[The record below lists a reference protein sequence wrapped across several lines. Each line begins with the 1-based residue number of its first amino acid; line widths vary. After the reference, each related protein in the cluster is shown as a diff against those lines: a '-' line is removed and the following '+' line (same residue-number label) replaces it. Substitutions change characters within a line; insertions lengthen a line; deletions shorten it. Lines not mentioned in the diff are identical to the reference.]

1 MGRVLR
7 AISENGG
14 VVMTAIDST
23 DVVARAE
30 QIHES
35 SAVVT
40 AALGRLLTAA
50 SIMGCGLKGKEQSV
64 TLRLSGGGPAGNVIA
79 VSDAWGNVRGTVSQP
94 VVELPLNPY
103 GKLDVGG
110 AVGRDGTLT
119 VIRDTGMKDPYVG
132 SVPLV
137 SGEVAEDVTAYYA
150 ASEQV
155 PTVCALGVLVNPDLT
170 VRAAGGFLVQLL
182 PGALEEEIEQLEGN
196 LKELPSVT
204 RMLEGGMS
212 LEQII
217 ERVLDGF
224 APNILDE
231 FPVEYRCNCSRQ
243 RVEKALLSLGN
254 EELQEMIDEGDP
266 VEVCCHFCERKYNF
280 TQEELKNLKNP
291 IDR

>member
-150 ASEQV
+150 ASEQI

-204 RMLEGGMS
+204 QMLEGGMS

-254 EELQEMIDEGDP
+254 EELQEMIDEGEP

-280 TQEELKNLKNP
+280 TQEELKKLKNP

>member
-119 VIRDTGMKDPYVG
+119 VIRDTGMKDSYVG

-150 ASEQV
+150 ASEQI

-204 RMLEGGMS
+204 QMLEGGMS

-254 EELQEMIDEGDP
+254 EELQEMIDEGEP

>member
-35 SAVVT
+35 SAVIT

-50 SIMGCGLKGKEQSV
+50 SIMGCGLKGAEQSV

-150 ASEQV
+150 ASEQI

-170 VRAAGGFLVQLL
+170 VRASGGFLVQLL
-182 PGALEEEIEQLEGN
+182 PGALEEEIERLEGN
-196 LKELPSVT
+196 LKGLPSVT
-204 RMLEGGMS
+204 QMLEKGMS

-217 ERVLDGF
+217 GRVLDGF

-254 EELQEMIDEGDP
+254 EELQEMIDEGEP
-266 VEVCCHFCERKYNF
+266 VEVCCHFCEKKYSF

>member
-1 MGRVLR
+1 M
-7 AISENGG
+7 
-14 VVMTAIDST
+14 
-23 DVVARAE
+23 
-30 QIHES
+30 S
-35 SAVVT
+35 SPSPT
-40 AALGRLLTAA
+40 T
-50 SIMGCGLKGKEQSV
+50 
-64 TLRLSGGGPAGNVIA
+64 
-79 VSDAWGNVRGTVSQP
+79 WGNVRGTVSRP

-150 ASEQV
+150 ASEQI

-204 RMLEGGMS
+204 QMLEGGMS

-254 EELQEMIDEGDP
+254 EELQEMIDEGEP
-266 VEVCCHFCERKYNF
+266 VEVCCHFCEKKYNF

>member
-7 AISENGG
+7 AISEDGG

-23 DVVARAE
+23 DIVARAE

-79 VSDAWGNVRGTVSQP
+79 VSDAWGNVRGTVSRP

-119 VIRDTGMKDPYVG
+119 VIRDTGMKD
-132 SVPLV
+132 L
-137 SGEVAEDVTAYYA
+137 
-150 ASEQV
+150 
-155 PTVCALGVLVNPDLT
+155 
-170 VRAAGGFLVQLL
+170 
-182 PGALEEEIEQLEGN
+182 
-196 LKELPSVT
+196 
-204 RMLEGGMS
+204 
-212 LEQII
+212 
-217 ERVLDGF
+217 
-224 APNILDE
+224 
-231 FPVEYRCNCSRQ
+231 
-243 RVEKALLSLGN
+243 
-254 EELQEMIDEGDP
+254 
-266 VEVCCHFCERKYNF
+266 
-280 TQEELKNLKNP
+280 
-291 IDR
+291 

>member
-150 ASEQV
+150 ASEQI

-204 RMLEGGMS
+204 QMLEGGMS

-254 EELQEMIDEGDP
+254 EELQGMIDEGEP

>member
-254 EELQEMIDEGDP
+254 EELQEMIDEGEP

>member
-35 SAVVT
+35 SAVIT

-50 SIMGCGLKGKEQSV
+50 SIMGCGLKGAEQSV

-79 VSDAWGNVRGTVSQP
+79 VSDAWGNVRGTVSQA

-150 ASEQV
+150 ASEQI

-170 VRAAGGFLVQLL
+170 VRASGGFLVQLL
-182 PGALEEEIEQLEGN
+182 PGALEEEIERLEGN
-196 LKELPSVT
+196 LKGLPSVT
-204 RMLEGGMS
+204 QMLEKGMS

-217 ERVLDGF
+217 GRVLDGF

-254 EELQEMIDEGDP
+254 EELQEMIDEGEP
-266 VEVCCHFCERKYNF
+266 VEVCCHFCEKKYSF

>member
-23 DVVARAE
+23 DIVARAE

-79 VSDAWGNVRGTVSQP
+79 VSDAWGNVRGTVSRP

-150 ASEQV
+150 ASEQI

-204 RMLEGGMS
+204 QMLEGGMS

-254 EELQEMIDEGDP
+254 EELQEMIDEGEP
-266 VEVCCHFCERKYNF
+266 VEVCCHFCEKKYNF

>member
-23 DVVARAE
+23 DIVARAE

-204 RMLEGGMS
+204 QMLEGGMS

-254 EELQEMIDEGDP
+254 EELQEMIDEGEP

>member
-35 SAVVT
+35 SAVIT

-50 SIMGCGLKGKEQSV
+50 SIMGCGLKGSEQSV

-150 ASEQV
+150 ASEQI

-170 VRAAGGFLVQLL
+170 VRVAGGFLVQLL
-182 PGALEEEIEQLEGN
+182 PGALEEEIQRLEDN

-204 RMLEGGMS
+204 QMLEGGMS

-217 ERVLDGF
+217 GRVLDGF
-224 APNILDE
+224 VPNILDE

-254 EELQEMIDEGDP
+254 EELQEMIDEGEP
-266 VEVCCHFCERKYNF
+266 VEVCCHFCEKKYSF

>member
-23 DVVARAE
+23 DIVARAE

-204 RMLEGGMS
+204 QMLEGGMS

-254 EELQEMIDEGDP
+254 EELQEMIDEGEP

-280 TQEELKNLKNP
+280 TQEELKKKKNP

>member
-119 VIRDTGMKDPYVG
+119 VIRDTSMKDPYVG

-150 ASEQV
+150 ASEQI

-204 RMLEGGMS
+204 QMLEGGMS

-254 EELQEMIDEGDP
+254 EELQEMIDEGEP

>member
-79 VSDAWGNVRGTVSQP
+79 VSDAWGKVRGTVSQP

-150 ASEQV
+150 ASEQI

-204 RMLEGGMS
+204 QMLEGGMS

-254 EELQEMIDEGDP
+254 EELQEMIDEGEP

>member
-50 SIMGCGLKGKEQSV
+50 SIMGSGLKGKEQSV

-204 RMLEGGMS
+204 QMLEGGMS

-254 EELQEMIDEGDP
+254 EELQEMIDEGEP
-266 VEVCCHFCERKYNF
+266 VEVSCHFCERKYNF

>member
-155 PTVCALGVLVNPDLT
+155 PTACALGVLVNPDLT

-254 EELQEMIDEGDP
+254 EELQEMIDEGEP

>member
-150 ASEQV
+150 ASEQI

-204 RMLEGGMS
+204 QMLEGGMS

-254 EELQEMIDEGDP
+254 EELQEMIDEGEP

>member
-204 RMLEGGMS
+204 QMLEGGMS

-254 EELQEMIDEGDP
+254 EELQEMIDEGEP